1 MNNFRPINLITNK
14 MERILE
20 RHKLQKLI
28 HEEIENLSSFKSTE
42 TTQFTI

>member
-20 RHKLQKLI
+20 RHKRQKLI
-28 HEEIENLSSFKSTE
+28 HEEIKNLSSFKSTKTIE
-42 TTQFTI
+42 FTI